1 VNEGED
7 MAQNYEA
14 LKKDLQHKMD
24 VSVEHLKKEFSGLR
38 TGRATTGLLDP
49 VVVEAYGSRM
59 PLNQVASV
67 SVPEPRLLSVSV
79 WDKGMAKAVEKA
91 IRDANLGLNPMADG
105 TLIRIPI
112 PPLTTERR
120 QELTKIAH
128 KYAEQARVSIRN
140 VRRDGNEVLKK
151 LEKDHVISQDDH
163 RKYGEEIQKMTD
175 QFVAKVDEALK
186 SKEAEITQV

>member
-1 VNEGED
+1 